1 MPDCLVERD
10 GPVMVLT
17 FNRPERMNSM
27 GGTLLAEFVAALE
40 EGRRD
45 DRVKAFVVTGAG
57 RAWCAGADLQAM
69 GSGGGNEHSRRFAAV
84 DDIGDVGRVVLAMH
98 HCDKPL
104 IAAVNGVAVGGGF
117 GLCSAFD
124 IRIASEEAR
133 FSTIFIKRALAP
145 DCGLSYFLPRLIGPE
160 KAADLFFSGRMVD
173 AREALALGI
182 VSKVVP
188 ADQLLET
195 ALATAREYGALPPSA
210 MTYTRRAIRRSL
222 DGTPLADQLAFEW
235 AQQKAC
241 LASPEFREGVQAFL
255 EKREPD
261 YSKF

>member
-1 MPDCLVERD
+1 
-10 GPVMVLT
+10 
-17 FNRPERMNSM
+17 MNSM
-27 GGTLLAEFVAALE
+27 GGTLLAEFVAAIE

-57 RAWCAGADLQAM
+57 RAWCAGADLQAI
-69 GSGGGNEHSRRFAAV
+69 GSAAGDPHARRFAAV
-84 DDIGDVGRVVLAMH
+84 DDLGDVGRVVLALH

-133 FSTIFIKRALAP
+133 FSTVFIKRALAP
-145 DCGLSYFLPRLIGPE
+145 DCGLSYFLPRLVGPE
-160 KAADLFFSGRMVD
+160 KAAELFFSGRMVD
-173 AREALALGI
+173 AREALELGI

-188 ADQLLET
+188 GDALMET
-195 ALATAREYGALPPSA
+195 AVGMARSFAALPPSA
-210 MTYTRRAIRRSL
+210 MTYTRRAVRRSL
-222 DGTPLADQLAFEW
+222 DGVSLADQLAFEW

-261 YSKF
+261 FSRF

>member
-10 GPVMVLT
+10 GAVMVVT

-27 GGTLLAEFVAALE
+27 GGTLLADFLAALE

-69 GSGGGNEHSRRFAAV
+69 GAGGAGEGSRRFAAV
-84 DDIGDVGRVVLAMH
+84 DDIGEVGRVVLAMH

-117 GLCSAFD
+117 GLCAAFD
-124 IRIASEEAR
+124 LRIASEEAR

-188 ADQLLET
+188 HDQLMET
-195 ALATAREYGALPPSA
+195 ALAAAREYAALPPSA
-210 MTYTRRAIRRSL
+210 MTYTRRALRRSL
-222 DGTPLADQLAFEW
+222 DGVTLSDHLAFEW